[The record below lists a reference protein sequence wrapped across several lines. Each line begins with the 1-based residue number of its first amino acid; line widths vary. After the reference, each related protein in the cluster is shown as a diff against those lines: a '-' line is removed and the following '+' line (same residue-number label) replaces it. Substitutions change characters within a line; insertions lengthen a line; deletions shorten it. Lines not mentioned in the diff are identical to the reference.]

1 MLPEIAEAIAGAKE
15 GELIGPVQ
23 TELAYHILK
32 VEKWFPAQMSQVRE
46 QVLESLFQAW
56 LQKGSLE
63 KLRDE
68 AEK

>member
-1 MLPEIAEAIAGAKE
+1 
-15 GELIGPVQ
+15 
-23 TELAYHILK
+23 
-32 VEKWFPAQMSQVRE
+32 MSQVRE